1 MNYSRQRNIVLDI
14 MKNTYDHPTAE
25 EVYALA
31 SKKLPGIGIATI
43 YRNLN
48 QLAEAGEIVRI
59 PVEDGKDR
67 FDGQL
72 REHYHMICKECGT
85 LVDLHADSEEIEKL
99 KSMILESFNLN
110 NDELEFAPIVL
121 KGVCDKCDKAKKRRS

>member
-1 MNYSRQRNIVLDI
+1 MNYSRQRNLILEI
-14 MKNTYDHPTAE
+14 MKNTYAHPTAE
-25 EVYALA
+25 EVYAQA
-31 SKKLPGIGIATI
+31 SKQMPSMGIATV

-72 REHYHMICKECGT
+72 EEHYHMICNECGA
-85 LVDLHADSEEIEKL
+85 LVDLHADEEEIEKL
-99 KSMILESFNLN
+99 KAMMAESFNLK
-110 NDELEFAPIVL
+110 NDELEFAPIIL
-121 KGVCDKCDKAKKRRS
+121 KGVCDKCNKAKKRRS

>member
-1 MNYSRQRNIVLDI
+1 MNYSRQRNVILEI
-14 MKNTYDHPTAE
+14 MKNTYDHPTAD
-25 EVYALA
+25 EVYVQA
-31 SKKLPGIGIATI
+31 SKKMPGLGIATV

-72 REHYHMICKECGT
+72 EKHYHMLCKECGT
-85 LVDLHADSEEIEKL
+85 LVDLYADEEEIQN
-99 KSMILESFNLN
+99 LESMMAEVFNMK

-121 KGVCDKCDKAKKRRS
+121 KGVCDKCSKAKKRRS